1 MGALDIQEG
10 GGHYKRMSVQPVEY
24 IYKNHL
30 PFIEGC
36 IIKYATRHRDKNG
49 AEDLRKII
57 HFAQLLLELEY
68 GETYTSSG
76 S

>member
-10 GGHYKRMSVQPVEY
+10 GGHYKSIPIQPVEY
-24 IYKNHL
+24 MHANNI

-36 IIKYATRHRDKNG
+36 IIKYASRHRTKNG
-49 AEDLRKII
+49 AEDIRKII

-68 GETYTSSG
+68 DEAYTSS
-76 S
+76 